1 MAHTAQSLVDQSV
14 CAVVVAADVA
24 AIAAVAVAVDSVAVA
39 GSTAAQA
46 AVVEVVP
53 RKEAFRI
60 AEDYCP
66 FAIVVSRLEEG
77 ERRSQLP
84 LR

>member
-1 MAHTAQSLVDQSV
+1 MDHTAQSLADQSV
-14 CAVVVAADVA
+14 YAVVVVADIAA
-24 AIAAVAVAVDSVAVA
+24 AAVAVAVEYVAAA
-39 GSTAAQA
+39 GSTAAQV
-46 AVVEVVP
+46 AVAEVVP
-53 RKEAFRI
+53 RKEEFRI

-66 FAIVVSRLEEG
+66 FAIVGDRLEEE